1 MRKILAIA
9 TVSAGLWTAAA
20 GDTRWAADAH
30 TAPRVGI
37 FLDFDSDPPKS
48 TLQLM
53 EREVGAVLAATGA
66 EFSWLTLK
74 SDPHAETFDNL
85 AVLRFRGSCRME
97 RIGLAPAIDAR
108 PVTLGETDLIS
119 GGI

>member
-1 MRKILAIA
+1 
-9 TVSAGLWTAAA
+9 
-20 GDTRWAADAH
+20 
-30 TAPRVGI
+30 
-37 FLDFDSDPPKS
+37 FDSDPPKS

-66 EFSWLTLK
+66 QFSWLALK
-74 SDPHAETFDNL
+74 TDSHAETFDNL

-97 RIGLAPAIDAR
+97 RIGLPPAVDAH

-119 GGI
+119 GGVSVFSSVECDQIKTCISGLLATS